1 MTLESTSFVAKES
14 FSDRFE
20 YLVRCGDLM
29 LPLSDAEGQ
38 DSAVSEFK
46 AKIKDESHEVTVLPP
61 VVLGLGFAKLRHKLA
76 ALLHQFRLELGNDL
90 DVIQAYCRSVLSIC
104 TDQGTE
110 AGIFSVPSIDIHK
123 HLINEAK
130 ALSSACPPGVL
141 WALKD
146 LVPAPG
152 SGGHLQ
158 VGSGGDQLLPSDNDP
173 GPVPSENVHARLPGG
188 NDDVDQLHFA
198 ASLVCRLF
206 PNALYIPGI
215 KHSMDN
221 CLHDVWGF
229 LRARDL
235 FLKQLGAIEYLMKQ
249 PMLRSKLAF
258 VFFNEAT
265 TFDKTFS
272 QLLKHWG
279 PTLQS
284 LRWHAVIEFLQSLL
298 KLEEGLRKKWNLE
311 RWMKS
316 LPSDRKEQG
325 GKAECSL
332 RSATN

>member
-1 MTLESTSFVAKES
+1 MVSKQLLAANKTPFTFHHLSGLPRLQDWFMTLESTSFVAKES

-29 LPLSDAEGQ
+29 LPLSDAEEQ

-173 GPVPSENVHARLPGG
+173 GPVPSEMAMPDCRAAMMMSTSCTL
-188 NDDVDQLHFA
+188 QLRWFA
-198 ASLVCRLF
+198 DCF
-206 PNALYIPGI
+206 
-215 KHSMDN
+215 
-221 CLHDVWGF
+221 
-229 LRARDL
+229 
-235 FLKQLGAIEYLMKQ
+235 
-249 PMLRSKLAF
+249 
-258 VFFNEAT
+258 
-265 TFDKTFS
+265 
-272 QLLKHWG
+272 
-279 PTLQS
+279 PTLCIFQAS
-284 LRWHAVIEFLQSLL
+284 STRWTIVCTMCGAH
-298 KLEEGLRKKWNLE
+298 
-311 RWMKS
+311 
-316 LPSDRKEQG
+316 
-325 GKAECSL
+325 
-332 RSATN
+332 